1 MRLLDRIIQ
10 NLEIE
15 VQLPKIDRLECAFFQ
30 FHGDKRIQ
38 FTIEEEQINEML
50 VSCRLDTVLVSDE
63 RKIPAKFRNEL
74 ADVGDNRFLDNACV
88 NILRTS
94 SFYIVKIYEVQQI
107 FVAEHPERLPR
118 KGDVGNSRHKVARHC
133 AAMEEVVALDT
144 FTKLF

>member
-1 MRLLDRIIQ
+1 
-10 NLEIE
+10 
-15 VQLPKIDRLECAFFQ
+15 
-30 FHGDKRIQ
+30 
-38 FTIEEEQINEML
+38 ML
-50 VSCRLDTVLVSDE
+50 VSCRLDTVLVSNE

-74 ADVGDNRFLDNACV
+74 ADVGDNRFLNNAFV
-88 NILRTS
+88 NIFRTS

-118 KGDVGNSRHKVARHC
+118 KGDVGNSRRKVARHC